1 MEKVLLLRS
10 GLIFEIS
17 NLSRNNSS
25 RLEVKCEED
34 TMEELSGEGICPVS
48 WQGGT
53 TKLINFDTNFYDF
66 ALQSKK
72 KNLFPFASYGA
83 FVFLHHFNYNNQL
96 ITCFFAAPQF

>member
-48 WQGGT
+48 
-53 TKLINFDTNFYDF
+53 
-66 ALQSKK
+66 
-72 KNLFPFASYGA
+72 
-83 FVFLHHFNYNNQL
+83 
-96 ITCFFAAPQF
+96 